1 MPGGEQRGGELMALK
16 DFMGKTGSA
25 QTAQPG
31 EAETPAPPRQPAL
44 PGGAPATFLDASTN
58 FSGRLK
64 CTESLRIDGRV
75 EGEVH
80 CDHKVVIGESG
91 VVHASI
97 EADSVVIAGQV
108 RGDINARSKI
118 TLDKTACVTGNL
130 CTPGIVIQEGAKLEG
145 RIMIGS
151 DAGRPAEKPAARPA
165 AAEQAATREAEK
177 AAAKPPGTRPPPGPG
192 APPPAGS

>member
-1 MPGGEQRGGELMALK
+1 MALK
-16 DFMGKTGSA
+16 DFMGKTE
-25 QTAQPG
+25 TAQPAQTG
-31 EAETPAPPRQPAL
+31 QVETPAPPRKPTL

-58 FSGRLK
+58 FSGKLK
-64 CTESLRIDGRV
+64 CTDSLRIDGRV

-80 CDHKVVIGESG
+80 CDHKVVIGEPG
-91 VVHASI
+91 VVNASI

-118 TLDKTACVTGNL
+118 TLDKTANVTGDL

-151 DAGRPAEKPAARPA
+151 DAGRAAEKPAARTA
-165 AAEQAATREAEK
+165 APAEK
-177 AAAKPPGTRPPPGPG
+177 AAARETEKPAARAADTRPPPGPG
-192 APPPAGS
+192 APPPAGG

>member
-1 MPGGEQRGGELMALK
+1 MALK
-16 DFMGKTGSA
+16 DFMGKTGVA
-25 QTAQPG
+25 QPAQPG
-31 EAETPAPPRQPAL
+31 EVVTPAPPRQPAMR
-44 PGGAPATFLDASTN
+44 GGAPTTFLDASTD
-58 FSGRLK
+58 FSGKLR

-80 CDHKVVIGESG
+80 CEHAVVVGESG

-108 RGDINARSKI
+108 KGDINARSKI
-118 TLDKTACVTGNL
+118 TLDKTACVTGDL

-151 DAGRPAEKPAARPA
+151 EAGRAPETSVARPA
-165 AAEQAATREAEK
+165 PPAEK
-177 AAAKPPGTRPPPGPG
+177 AAAREAEKGAAKPAGTAGTRPPPGPG

>member
-1 MPGGEQRGGELMALK
+1 MALK
-16 DFMGKTGSA
+16 DFMGKTGIA
-25 QTAQPG
+25 QPAQPG
-31 EAETPAPPRQPAL
+31 EAETPAPPRRPAPL
-44 PGGAPATFLDASTN
+44 GPAPTTFLDASTN
-58 FSGRLK
+58 FSGKLS
-64 CTESLRIDGRV
+64 CSESLRIDGRV

-80 CDHKVVIGESG
+80 CDHTLVIGEPG

-118 TLDKTACVTGNL
+118 TLDKTARVTGDL

-151 DAGRPAEKPAARPA
+151 DERRAADKPAARPA
-165 AAEQAATREAEK
+165 PAAEK
-177 AAAKPPGTRPPPGPG
+177 AAAREGEKAAAKAAGATGTAATRPPPGPG
-192 APPPAGS
+192 APPPAGG

>member
-1 MPGGEQRGGELMALK
+1 MALK
-16 DFMGKTGSA
+16 DFMGKTGTA
-25 QTAQPG
+25 QPAQPG
-31 EAETPAPPRQPAL
+31 EVETPAPPRKPAL

-58 FSGRLK
+58 FSGKLK

-80 CDHKVVIGESG
+80 CDHKVVIGEPG

-108 RGDINARSKI
+108 MGDINARSKI
-118 TLDKTACVTGNL
+118 TLDKTANVTGDL

-151 DAGRPAEKPAARPA
+151 DAGRAAEKPAARPA
-165 AAEQAATREAEK
+165 PEQAAARETEK
-177 AAAKPPGTRPPPGPG
+177 AAAKPAGTTGTRPPPGPG
-192 APPPAGS
+192 APPPAGG